1 MKINP
6 ELGNVINLV
15 KKDESYQKK
24 TQEKSELKDQVA
36 DIITV
41 ENKQAS
47 GSRVETVE
55 QAKNLLSDVTN
66 EMEKYSVGLYNINNQ
81 RISSLIS

>member
-6 ELGNVINLV
+6 ELGNIINLV
-15 KKDESYQKK
+15 KKDESCQKK
-24 TQEKSELKDQVA
+24 TQEKSETKDQVA
-36 DIITV
+36 DIISV

-47 GSRVETVE
+47 GSRLDTVE
-55 QAKNLLSDVTN
+55 QAKDLLTNVTKEIEN
-66 EMEKYSVGLYNINNQ
+66 YSVGLYNVNNQ